1 MNFTE
6 QIENE
11 DLRKISVKSKN
22 NRETELKK

>member
-6 QIENE
+6 QIETE